1 MLVSCWLPCNS
12 DAPAA
17 AAVHVVVGVP
27 ALADFPTSTGVHSV
41 PGVLFIDIVTI
52 LLLAYR
58 MLPLTTA
65 TLHIV
70 CCTVAQPLT
79 LHVIRLKLWIL
90 AFTAAMVYFSTCVH
104 STVYSKNV

>member
-1 MLVSCWLPCNS
+1 MLLVSSWLPCCS

-17 AAVHVVVGVP
+17 AGVHVVVGVP
-27 ALADFPTSTGVHSV
+27 AVADIPTSSGFHSV

-65 TLHIV
+65 TLHSV

-79 LHVIRLKLWIL
+79 
-90 AFTAAMVYFSTCVH
+90 
-104 STVYSKNV
+104 